1 MERGRCFTMNTECGK
16 FTLVRER
23 AFSRNLSRF
32 EEVLLA
38 LNSELHLPHGVSSM
52 VDEGEYASIRKL
64 GTMKIG
70 GRRATYSPLAT
81 TGSGQK
87 KAAEVLVNKSLLLG
101 WFCLTQ
107 LGVN

>member
-1 MERGRCFTMNTECGK
+1 MERGRCFTMNTECGR

-52 VDEGEYASIRKL
+52 FDKGEYASIRKL

-81 TGSGQK
+81 TGSG
-87 KAAEVLVNKSLLLG
+87 
-101 WFCLTQ
+101 
-107 LGVN
+107 

>member
-1 MERGRCFTMNTECGK
+1 MNTERGR

-52 VDEGEYASIRKL
+52 VDKGEYASIRKL
-64 GTMKIG
+64 GTMKIVIG
-70 GRRATYSPLAT
+70 GRR
-81 TGSGQK
+81 TGNLLPAGYNWIRAK
-87 KAAEVLVNKSLLLG
+87 KRPRF
-101 WFCLTQ
+101 W
-107 LGVN
+107 